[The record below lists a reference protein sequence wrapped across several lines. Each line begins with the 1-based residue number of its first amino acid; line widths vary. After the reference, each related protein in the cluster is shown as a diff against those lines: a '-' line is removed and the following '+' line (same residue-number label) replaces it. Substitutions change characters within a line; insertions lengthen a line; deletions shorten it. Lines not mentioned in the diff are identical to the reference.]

1 MKFVFD
7 GIAIDLVFARL
18 ASGTKLQQP
27 FERRNLEP
35 FPQPLPSSAPRTELM
50 LEDSDMIGVD
60 EASGRSLNGV
70 RVAQYLLELV
80 PDVEAFRLTL
90 RAVKEWAIVHGL
102 YSNVLGF
109 LGGVNWA
116 ILVAWVC
123 IRNDG
128 APVPVLLRIFM
139 QTFAQWKWPKPVQL
153 RPVLYAPPLEDIT
166 PLPVWNPRTNRRDRS
181 HLMPIITPCYPS
193 MNSSY
198 NVGQP
203 QLRRLREE
211 FTKAEQILSDIL
223 DGDGSREWNDL
234 FVGSDFFRE
243 HMHYIQID
251 IIAENEDDFRS
262 WFGLCES
269 RLRVLIAALE
279 CPRLGTEVHPFAKFF
294 KRVEGEG
301 GENVRHVASFFV
313 ALRFEEGGDDVDV
326 KPCCEEFLYKLN
338 SFEGRLPGMDLMIDC
353 LLQDELPS
361 FVLDV
366 LEKDEASTASDAS
379 AGKSVDSD
387 DNTKSTLKSSGS
399 ESEKVPPRQLS
410 VEVDTCPADDIR
422 SFSSRN
428 RSSSRKTLSGSSH
441 SRRRSI
447 KTNTQEGEDDDGN
460 ASLLLAVSSSTGCSP
475 QPSPTKRHRGKW
487 ENPITPSSSLDQ

>member
-1 MKFVFD
+1 MIKFVFD

-18 ASGTKLQQP
+18 ADGTKLQKPFRAQP
-27 FERRNLEP
+27 
-35 FPQPLPSSAPRTELM
+35 QASMPRMELM
-50 LEDSDMIGVD
+50 LEDSDLIGVD

-90 RAVKEWAIVHGL
+90 RAVKEWAIIHGL

-128 APVPVLLRIFM
+128 APVSVLLRIFM

-153 RPVLYAPPLEDIT
+153 RPAMYAPPLEDIT
-166 PLPVWNPRTNRRDRS
+166 PLPVWNPKRNRRDRS

-211 FTKAEQILSDIL
+211 FVKAEQILSDIL
-223 DGDGSREWNDL
+223 EGDGSREWNDL

-243 HMHYIQID
+243 HMHYIKID
-251 IIAENEDDFRS
+251 IIADNENSFRA

-269 RLRVLIAALE
+269 RMRMLIAALE
-279 CPRLGTEVHPFAKFF
+279 SPRLGTEVHPFAKFF
-294 KRVEGEG
+294 KRTESEEGEG
-301 GENVRHVASFFV
+301 GEETVRHVASFFV
-313 ALRFEEGGDDVDV
+313 ALRFEEGIEDVDV

-338 SFEGRLPGMDLMIDC
+338 SFEGRRPGMDLTIDC
-353 LLQDELPS
+353 LLQNELPA
-361 FVLDV
+361 FVFESKDDV
-366 LEKDEASTASDAS
+366 NSIDGFETGTDADVGD
-379 AGKSVDSD
+379 GKSDESD
-387 DNTKSTLKSSGS
+387 DKSKFNSTHSG
-399 ESEKVPPRQLS
+399 RAGGDD
-410 VEVDTCPADDIR
+410 DTD
-422 SFSSRN
+422 
-428 RSSSRKTLSGSSH
+428 SSSSQA
-441 SRRRSI
+441 I
-447 KTNTQEGEDDDGN
+447 
-460 ASLLLAVSSSTGCSP
+460 SSTTSSP
-475 QPSPTKRHRGKW
+475 NPSPTKRFRRRSD
-487 ENPITPSSSLDQ
+487 ESTSSTSSLDQ